1 MDQNVSDRV
10 ALQVMEEQKQ
20 FPGVTAQVQPVIE
33 YPQPDGANPAQV
45 LGYLQPIT
53 PQEIASRHLPVTGF
67 SGVDLV
73 GQAGL
78 EAQYDSQLRGQAGTQ
93 VVSVN
98 AAGDVTGTVS
108 QTPPVNGDDLVTSLN
123 AQIQADAQNAL
134 NGAIARSR
142 AAGNNANQG
151 AAIVMTTTGRVVAMA
166 SYPDYNPSVWTGGIS
181 QQEFNAL
188 FGTADGQPII
198 NWTTQGQYAPGST
211 FKVTSTAAAVADGYP
226 LNGLYNC
233 PGSVSI
239 GGQTFGNDGEPSLG
253 DMTFAEALIQSCDTV
268 YYNLGYDMYLS
279 DNVKANSVKSPNAP
293 VQKMQQMELA
303 WGFGQDTGIDLPAES
318 TGTIPTR
325 QWLYYL
331 WKDNAY
337 TGQDW
342 CKNGRQYGSYV
353 QQIEYQDCQSGW
365 VVGARPGGHRR
376 DRPGLRDRHPAPA
389 RRRLRG
395 AGQRRHAV
403 QPADR
408 RGAGL
413 ADHRPGGPADQP
425 ARHPPPARVRIH
437 AVLHPQRAGR
447 RGDPGHRGRRLRRLP
462 AQQGLRGGQDGYRPA
477 VRQERDLGVRLV
489 RAVQRPEVRGPRH
502 GPGLRLR
509 CRRGGARG
517 PADLGRHL
525 RPGGAQGGGARRP
538 GAVLAAADL
547 PDRDDHRA
555 VRLYQGEVML
565 GRTTSYTARGL
576 TTPRPGVFSGRRPRS
591 LLARAFARNSPL
603 RHMDWLLVVVVLG
616 LSAIGTLLVWSAT
629 QPSLLAAGADPRT
642 YLKKQLL
649 NVVIGLVLM
658 AGVSLVDTRQLR
670 TWVPFFY
677 GATVLGLLAV
687 LTPIGSDING
697 AHAWISLPGGFQ
709 VEPSEFAK
717 VALILGIAMI
727 FSQARP
733 GISGGPGVRSLLIA
747 LACAAPLI
755 GLVVIEPAL
764 GVALV
769 LVVVTATM
777 IVLSGL
783 RLRIIAALAGLVAV
797 TIAAA
802 GGLHL
807 LKSYQLTRFTSF
819 LHPAADLAG
828 AGYNAAQA
836 KIAVGSGGM
845 FGQGLFH
852 GQLVAG
858 NFVPSQQT
866 DFIFTVAGEELG
878 FVGTIVIVFLLGVV
892 IVRALR
898 IATRADDLFGLL
910 VASGIA
916 MWFAFQSF
924 VNIGMTIGIMPITG
938 LPLPFVSYGGS
949 AVFADMIAIGLL
961 QSVHR
966 RRTVFE

>member
-1 MDQNVSDRV
+1 
-10 ALQVMEEQKQ
+10 
-20 FPGVTAQVQPVIE
+20 
-33 YPQPDGANPAQV
+33 
-45 LGYLQPIT
+45 
-53 PQEIASRHLPVTGF
+53 
-67 SGVDLV
+67 
-73 GQAGL
+73 
-78 EAQYDSQLRGQAGTQ
+78 
-93 VVSVN
+93 
-98 AAGDVTGTVS
+98 
-108 QTPPVNGDDLVTSLN
+108 
-123 AQIQADAQNAL
+123 
-134 NGAIARSR
+134 
-142 AAGNNANQG
+142 
-151 AAIVMTTTGRVVAMA
+151 
-166 SYPDYNPSVWTGGIS
+166 
-181 QQEFNAL
+181 
-188 FGTADGQPII
+188 
-198 NWTTQGQYAPGST
+198 
-211 FKVTSTAAAVADGYP
+211 
-226 LNGLYNC
+226 
-233 PGSVSI
+233 
-239 GGQTFGNDGEPSLG
+239 
-253 DMTFAEALIQSCDTV
+253 
-268 YYNLGYDMYLS
+268 
-279 DNVKANSVKSPNAP
+279 
-293 VQKMQQMELA
+293 
-303 WGFGQDTGIDLPAES
+303 
-318 TGTIPTR
+318 
-325 QWLYYL
+325 
-331 WKDNAY
+331 
-337 TGQDW
+337 
-342 CKNGRQYGSYV
+342 
-353 QQIEYQDCQSGW
+353 
-365 VVGARPGGHRR
+365 
-376 DRPGLRDRHPAPA
+376 
-389 RRRLRG
+389 
-395 AGQRRHAV
+395 
-403 QPADR
+403 
-408 RGAGL
+408 
-413 ADHRPGGPADQP
+413 
-425 ARHPPPARVRIH
+425 
-437 AVLHPQRAGR
+437 
-447 RGDPGHRGRRLRRLP
+447 
-462 AQQGLRGGQDGYRPA
+462 
-477 VRQERDLGVRLV
+477 
-489 RAVQRPEVRGPRH
+489 
-502 GPGLRLR
+502 
-509 CRRGGARG
+509 
-517 PADLGRHL
+517 
-525 RPGGAQGGGARRP
+525 
-538 GAVLAAADL
+538 
-547 PDRDDHRA
+547 
-555 VRLYQGEVML
+555 ML

-576 TTPRPGVFSGRRPRS
+576 TTPRPGGFSARRPRS
-591 LLARAFARNSPL
+591 LLARTFARNSRL

-629 QPSLLAAGADPRT
+629 QPSLLAAGLDGRT

-649 NVVIGLVLM
+649 NVVIGLILM

-677 GATVLGLLAV
+677 GATLLGLLAV
-687 LTPIGSDING
+687 LSPIGSDING

-717 VALILGIAMI
+717 VALILGIASI
-727 FSQARP
+727 FSRARP
-733 GISGGPGVRSLLIA
+733 GVSGGPGVRSLLAA

-783 RLRIIAALAGLVAV
+783 RLRIIAALTALVAA

-852 GQLVAG
+852 GRLVAG

>member
-1 MDQNVSDRV
+1 
-10 ALQVMEEQKQ
+10 
-20 FPGVTAQVQPVIE
+20 
-33 YPQPDGANPAQV
+33 
-45 LGYLQPIT
+45 
-53 PQEIASRHLPVTGF
+53 
-67 SGVDLV
+67 
-73 GQAGL
+73 
-78 EAQYDSQLRGQAGTQ
+78 
-93 VVSVN
+93 
-98 AAGDVTGTVS
+98 
-108 QTPPVNGDDLVTSLN
+108 
-123 AQIQADAQNAL
+123 
-134 NGAIARSR
+134 
-142 AAGNNANQG
+142 
-151 AAIVMTTTGRVVAMA
+151 
-166 SYPDYNPSVWTGGIS
+166 
-181 QQEFNAL
+181 
-188 FGTADGQPII
+188 
-198 NWTTQGQYAPGST
+198 
-211 FKVTSTAAAVADGYP
+211 
-226 LNGLYNC
+226 
-233 PGSVSI
+233 
-239 GGQTFGNDGEPSLG
+239 
-253 DMTFAEALIQSCDTV
+253 
-268 YYNLGYDMYLS
+268 
-279 DNVKANSVKSPNAP
+279 
-293 VQKMQQMELA
+293 
-303 WGFGQDTGIDLPAES
+303 
-318 TGTIPTR
+318 
-325 QWLYYL
+325 
-331 WKDNAY
+331 
-337 TGQDW
+337 
-342 CKNGRQYGSYV
+342 
-353 QQIEYQDCQSGW
+353 
-365 VVGARPGGHRR
+365 
-376 DRPGLRDRHPAPA
+376 
-389 RRRLRG
+389 
-395 AGQRRHAV
+395 
-403 QPADR
+403 
-408 RGAGL
+408 
-413 ADHRPGGPADQP
+413 
-425 ARHPPPARVRIH
+425 
-437 AVLHPQRAGR
+437 
-447 RGDPGHRGRRLRRLP
+447 
-462 AQQGLRGGQDGYRPA
+462 
-477 VRQERDLGVRLV
+477 
-489 RAVQRPEVRGPRH
+489 
-502 GPGLRLR
+502 
-509 CRRGGARG
+509 
-517 PADLGRHL
+517 
-525 RPGGAQGGGARRP
+525 
-538 GAVLAAADL
+538 
-547 PDRDDHRA
+547 
-555 VRLYQGEVML
+555 ML
-565 GRTTSYTARGL
+565 GRSTSYTARGL

-629 QPSLLAAGADPRT
+629 QPGLLAVGQDPRT

-649 NVVIGLVLM
+649 NVAIGLVLM
-658 AGVSLVDTRQLR
+658 VGVSLVDTRQLR
-670 TWVPFFY
+670 TWVPLFY

-733 GISGGPGVRSLLIA
+733 GSSGGPGIRSLFIA

-755 GLVVIEPAL
+755 GLVIIEPAL

-769 LVVVTATM
+769 LVVVTATI

-783 RLRIIAALAGLVAV
+783 RLRILAALAGLVAV

-878 FVGTIVIVFLLGVV
+878 FTGTIVIVFLLGVV
-892 IVRALR
+892 IIRALR

-949 AVFADMIAIGLL
+949 AIFADMIAIGLL